1 MHDRDAVGDV
11 GDDAHVVGH
20 QQDAETA
27 LVGEVAD
34 KLQDLRLHRHI
45 ERCRRLVG
53 DQQLRPAGQGRRDD
67 DALALAAGELVRIG
81 REPRSRLGNPDR
93 PQEIERA
100 LPRLVAA
107 RCPR

>member
-1 MHDRDAVGDV
+1 MRDAVGDV
-11 GDDAHVVGH
+11 GHDAHVVGD
-20 QQDAETA
+20 QQHAETA

-34 KLQDLRLHRHI
+34 ELQDLRLYGHV

-53 DQQLRPAGQGRRDD
+53 DQQLRLAGQGRRDD

-81 REPRSRLGNPDR
+81 REPALGLGNADR
-93 PQEIERA
+93 LQQIERA
-100 LPRLVAA
+100 LPGLVAA